1 LVTATDY
8 RRDRLMQIA
17 DNAAGF
23 GEVTSGLTV
32 ENCISDPLCRV
43 LWIRMDTERM
53 WGHCRVQFCES
64 CAIT

>member
-1 LVTATDY
+1 
-8 RRDRLMQIA
+8 MQIA